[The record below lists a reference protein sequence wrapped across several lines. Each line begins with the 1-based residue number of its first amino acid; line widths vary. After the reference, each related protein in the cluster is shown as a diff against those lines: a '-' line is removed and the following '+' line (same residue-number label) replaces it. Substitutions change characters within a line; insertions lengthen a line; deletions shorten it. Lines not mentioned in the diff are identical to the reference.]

1 MDTIIDLHR
10 LENETD
16 FEWKLRCC
24 IEIVMLLSQL
34 YVSEGVHSNETLPSF
49 ILQNKL
55 RKIKEKLKNDKIR
68 VN

>member
-1 MDTIIDLHR
+1 
-10 LENETD
+10 
-16 FEWKLRCC
+16 
-24 IEIVMLLSQL
+24 MLLSQL